1 MVTRIVKI
9 GGASI
14 TKKNEFECVQLAH
27 IDFIVDLFKNN
38 YQNLILI
45 HGAGSFGYVK
55 IKAIPIENISFS
67 IQSSSSKT
75 I

>member
-14 TKKNEFECVQLAH
+14 TDKSEFECVQLSN
-27 IDFIVDLFKNN
+27 IDFIVDLFTNN

-55 IKAIPIENISFS
+55 VSNQSNHSFFYSVIIKRNNLN
-67 IQSSSSKT
+67 
-75 I
+75 